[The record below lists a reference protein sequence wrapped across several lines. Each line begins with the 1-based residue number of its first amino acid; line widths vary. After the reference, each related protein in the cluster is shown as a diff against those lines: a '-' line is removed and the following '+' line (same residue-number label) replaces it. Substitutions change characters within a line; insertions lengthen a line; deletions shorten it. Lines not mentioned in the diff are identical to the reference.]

1 LEAQIMSS
9 DKSQRKPNGYQLG
22 TLIRTSAHEIWL
34 AGLGAYTRAN
44 KEGNRLFESLV
55 EIGEAVEKK
64 ARDQVA
70 RPFRAA
76 ERQVEGAKSAVNDTW
91 GRLEMLFD
99 RRVAR
104 ALHSLQIPTQRD
116 VAELTERVTELQALV
131 EELSHSQA
139 PDRQASRPAVK
150 KSAGKSETASR
161 GSGKRA
167 KPASR
172 KRAQAPTRKKRS
184 PTRASRSRKASSRKA
199 TRT

>member
-1 LEAQIMSS
+1 MST
-9 DKSQRKPNGYQLG
+9 DKSQRKQNGYQLG

-44 KEGNRLFESLV
+44 KEGSRLFESLV
-55 EIGEAVEKK
+55 ELGEAVERK

-76 ERQVEGAKSAVNDTW
+76 ERQVEGAKSAVNETW

-99 RRVAR
+99 RRIAR

-131 EELSHSQA
+131 EDLSQSQT
-139 PDRQASRPAVK
+139 PDRQSSRPAIK
-150 KSAGKSETASR
+150 KSAAKPKAANR
-161 GSGKRA
+161 APKKRA
-167 KPASR
+167 KPVSR
-172 KRAQAPTRKKRS
+172 KRAKAPARKKRS
-184 PTRASRSRKASSRKA
+184 ATGSKRASKASSRKA